1 MCFLYLIYFCFFM
14 NLTKNFNTQNIKFST
29 DDNLNLNLNYKKK
42 NCYMQ
47 YKIKG
52 EKCGD
57 ICVSPVAAPHTRRL
71 GRTLSGSCVELGFIK
86 YLYSESQFIGPFGIT
101 IINFYSRP

>member
-1 MCFLYLIYFCFFM
+1 M

-29 DDNLNLNLNYKKK
+29 GDNLNSNLNYKKK
-42 NCYMQ
+42 NCHMQ

-57 ICVSPVAAPHTRRL
+57 ICVSPLAAPHTRRL
-71 GRTLSGSCVELGFIK
+71 GATLSGSCYELGYKK
-86 YLYSESQFIGPFGIT
+86 YLYSESRFIGPFGIT
-101 IINFYSRP
+101 TVNFYSMS

>member
-14 NLTKNFNTQNIKFST
+14 NVTKNFNTPNIKFST
-29 DDNLNLNLNYKKK
+29 DDNLNLNLNYQKK
-42 NCYMQ
+42 NCHMQ

-57 ICVSPVAAPHTRRL
+57 ICVSSLAAPHTRRL
-71 GRTLSGSCVELGFIK
+71 GATLSGSCVELGYIK
-86 YLYSESQFIGPFGIT
+86 YLYSESRFIGPFGIT
-101 IINFYSRP
+101 TVNFYSMP